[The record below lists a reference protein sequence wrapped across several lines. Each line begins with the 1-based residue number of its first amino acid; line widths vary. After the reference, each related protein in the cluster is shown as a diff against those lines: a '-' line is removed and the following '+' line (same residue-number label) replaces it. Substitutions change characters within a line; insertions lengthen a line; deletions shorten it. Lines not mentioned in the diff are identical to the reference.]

1 MEVRVLMWFWW
12 LMLICDLI
20 IPIIMLVVGRMMWKH
35 CPKQINRVIGYR
47 TARSMKNMDT
57 WKFAH
62 EYCGQLWWRI
72 GLIMLVPSV
81 IIHIPFYCS
90 DDNIIGIVTL
100 ILVAIQVIV
109 LIASIFPTEAALK
122 KRFNDDGTRR

>member
-1 MEVRVLMWFWW
+1 MWFWW